1 MSNTKTVSSGN
12 DRFFFTLDGI
22 RGVAALLVAQ
32 YHAKIFFCEY
42 QQPEEYLAVDVFFV
56 LNGVVLASAY
66 EARLRDGMSLVQ
78 FSMRRLARL
87 YPLYIVGSLITV
99 VAYLAGW
106 RTSFSGR
113 DFALLTVLAALF
125 LPNPVVGSPRQMY
138 PLNNPAWS
146 LFY

>member
-1 MSNTKTVSSGN
+1 M
-12 DRFFFTLDGI
+12 
-22 RGVAALLVAQ
+22 
-32 YHAKIFFCEY
+32 
-42 QQPEEYLAVDVFFV
+42 AVDVFFV

-113 DFALLTVLAALF
+113 DFALLTVLAALL
-125 LPNPVVGSPRQMY
+125 LPNPVVGSPRQIY